1 MKHPRLL
8 LILALLATAASIPA
22 ASAQSDTN
30 ARNGGGVIWL
40 AGTVVS
46 DSDEAPRVDLG
57 SVHSLLPGDTLA
69 VFRPSN
75 QHHLPITSITIE
87 ETSNTWSRPRVS
99 PLTPIRRGDRVFAI
113 RILNQFGTP
122 REFQQAFLERQL
134 VNATNR
140 NGYSTIRDAQVAMNL
155 HDLKRKQT
163 TWLRQL
169 KTNAGQIRAASIST
183 ETYKSLQPL
192 LRQVR
197 RLQEFSALG
206 VPIDK
211 TIGKE
216 WDNVLTT
223 LTPPAAI
230 PPAPT
235 KNETDKTEP
244 TTDPAATPA
253 TAETSPALA
262 ELERK
267 ITLIRQE
274 TEQLLFARFPEER
287 NLVVVLCTAI
297 DIEGPRNEPLWIS
310 LELAKTQFPELADD
324 RDMLEEIPVIL
335 SRVRAKL
342 NQ

>member
-1 MKHPRLL
+1 
-8 LILALLATAASIPA
+8 
-22 ASAQSDTN
+22 
-30 ARNGGGVIWL
+30 
-40 AGTVVS
+40 
-46 DSDEAPRVDLG
+46 
-57 SVHSLLPGDTLA
+57 
-69 VFRPSN
+69 
-75 QHHLPITSITIE
+75 
-87 ETSNTWSRPRVS
+87 
-99 PLTPIRRGDRVFAI
+99 
-113 RILNQFGTP
+113 
-122 REFQQAFLERQL
+122 
-134 VNATNR
+134 
-140 NGYSTIRDAQVAMNL
+140 
-155 HDLKRKQT
+155 
-163 TWLRQL
+163 
-169 KTNAGQIRAASIST
+169 
-183 ETYKSLQPL
+183 
-192 LRQVR
+192 
-197 RLQEFSALG
+197 
-206 VPIDK
+206 
-211 TIGKE
+211 
-216 WDNVLTT
+216 
-223 LTPPAAI
+223 TPPAAI